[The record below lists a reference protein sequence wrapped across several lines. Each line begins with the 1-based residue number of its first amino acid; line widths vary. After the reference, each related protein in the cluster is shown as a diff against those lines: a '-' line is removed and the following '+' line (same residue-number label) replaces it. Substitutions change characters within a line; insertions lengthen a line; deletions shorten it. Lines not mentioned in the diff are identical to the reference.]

1 MRTFSLTL
9 IVAMTLI
16 AAAGVTRVHAA
27 ADVRADPAPAIS
39 LQQQV
44 DQHDDTRV
52 AVQLAVLGAAAVV
65 VVVLGTGAYFLRKKL
80 GLVAP
85 PPKQD
90 GAGHH

>member
-1 MRTFSLTL
+1 MRTFSLAT
-9 IVAMTLI
+9 IAAIALI
-16 AAAGVTRVHAA
+16 AAAGVTSVHASAGTRA
-27 ADVRADPAPAIS
+27 AGTPPIS

-52 AVQLAVLGAAAVV
+52 GVQLAVAGAAAVV
-65 VVVLGTGAYFLRKKL
+65 VVVLGTGAYFLRKRL

-90 GAGHH
+90 GGHH